1 MTTLKR
7 KEKKNTG
14 WVQSKGIPSL
24 NLVDSFFAIMQ
35 ALKEILGIS
44 QRIR

>member
-14 WVQSKGIPSL
+14 WVQSKQSPSL
-24 NLVDSFFAIMQ
+24 NLVDSFSAIMQ
-35 ALKEILGIS
+35 SIERNTQYKSED
-44 QRIR
+44 